1 MSDVPR
7 FYSVLINIIRFFEE
21 SLFQVLALK
30 LALQKTGVLANHM
43 EGKSGLGSLS
53 SSVLVQH
60 AP

>member
-1 MSDVPR
+1 M
-7 FYSVLINIIRFFEE
+7 
-21 SLFQVLALK
+21 LALK

-60 AP
+60 APGGTVANSRW